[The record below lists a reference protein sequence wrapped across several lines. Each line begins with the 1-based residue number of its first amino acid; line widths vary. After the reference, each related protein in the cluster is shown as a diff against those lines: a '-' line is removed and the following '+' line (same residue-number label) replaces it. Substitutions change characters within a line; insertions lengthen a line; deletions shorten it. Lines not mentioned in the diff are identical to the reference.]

1 MANKLVETT
10 LNDLL
15 NGELRAHHAYLQE
28 AAWAA
33 ERNLDG
39 CYKFL
44 LGHAAEELVH
54 MHRIFSFLNDL
65 GAPVIFT
72 ELPAPQVT
80 ANDIK
85 GLFAIVA
92 QHESRVT
99 AAINAAVDLARSE
112 KDHATTSFLQWFV
125 NEQHEEDSLCRT
137 IMGKIELIGDGPN
150 ALYLIDREIGELAEK
165 A

>member
-1 MANKLVETT
+1 MASKSIEAT

-15 NGELRAHHAYLQE
+15 NGELRAHHAYLQT

-44 LGHAAEELVH
+44 IGHAAEELEH
-54 MHRIFSFLNDL
+54 MHRIFTFLNDL
-65 GAPVIFT
+65 GAKVTFA

-85 GLFAIVA
+85 GLFTIVTE
-92 QHESRVT
+92 HESRVT
-99 AAINAAVDLARSE
+99 AAINAAVDLARAE
-112 KDHATTSFLQWFV
+112 RDHATTSFLQWFV
-125 NEQHEEDSLCRT
+125 DEQHEEDSLCRT
-137 IMGKIELIGDGPN
+137 ILGKIELIGNGPN
-150 ALYLIDREIGELAEK
+150 ADYLIDREIGHLAEK
-165 A
+165 G

>member
-15 NGELRAHHAYLQE
+15 NGELRAHHAYLQA

-44 LGHAAEELVH
+44 LGHAAEELEH

-99 AAINAAVDLARSE
+99 SAINAAVDLARSE

-150 ALYLIDREIGELAEK
+150 ALYLIGREIGELAEK

>member
-15 NGELRAHHAYLQE
+15 NGELRAHHAYLQA

-44 LGHAAEELVH
+44 LGHAAEELEH

-65 GAPVIFT
+65 GGSSYF
-72 ELPAPQVT
+72 
-80 ANDIK
+80 
-85 GLFAIVA
+85 
-92 QHESRVT
+92 HR
-99 AAINAAVDLARSE
+99 AACPTGHRKRYQGVVCNCR
-112 KDHATTSFLQWFV
+112 ATRIACHRRHQ
-125 NEQHEEDSLCRT
+125 R
-137 IMGKIELIGDGPN
+137 GG
-150 ALYLIDREIGELAEK
+150 
-165 A
+165 

>member
-1 MANKLVETT
+1 MATKAIETT

-15 NGELRAHHAYLQE
+15 NGELRAHHAYLQA

-44 LGHAAEELVH
+44 LSHAAEELEH
-54 MHRIFSFLNDL
+54 MHRIFRFLNEL

-85 GLFAIVA
+85 GLFTIVA
-92 QHESRVT
+92 DHETRVT
-99 AAINAAVDLARSE
+99 AAINAAMTLALSE
-112 KDHATTSFLQWFV
+112 KDHATSSFLQWFV
-125 NEQHEEDSLCRT
+125 DEQHEEDSLCRT
-137 IMGKIELIGDGPN
+137 IMGKIELVGDSAN
-150 ALYLIDREIGELAEK
+150 AAYLIDREIGKLAEK
-165 A
+165 S

>member
-15 NGELRAHHAYLQE
+15 NGELRAHHAYLQA

-44 LGHAAEELVH
+44 LGHAAEELEH

-65 GAPVIFT
+65 
-72 ELPAPQVT
+72 ELQLFSPSCRLHRSPQTISRGCLQLSRNTNRVSPPPST
-80 ANDIK
+80 RRLISR
-85 GLFAIVA
+85 GLKKTMRP
-92 QHESRVT
+92 HPSC
-99 AAINAAVDLARSE
+99 NGS
-112 KDHATTSFLQWFV
+112 
-125 NEQHEEDSLCRT
+125 
-137 IMGKIELIGDGPN
+137 
-150 ALYLIDREIGELAEK
+150 
-165 A
+165 

>member
-1 MANKLVETT
+1 MANKLVEMT

-15 NGELRAHHAYLQE
+15 NGELRAHHAYLQA

-44 LGHAAEELVH
+44 LGHAAEELEH

-92 QHESRVT
+92 QHELRVT

>member
-15 NGELRAHHAYLQE
+15 NGELRAHHAYLQA

-44 LGHAAEELVH
+44 LGHAAEELEH

-92 QHESRVT
+92 QHEIACHR
-99 AAINAAVDLARSE
+99 R
-112 KDHATTSFLQWFV
+112 HQ
-125 NEQHEEDSLCRT
+125 R
-137 IMGKIELIGDGPN
+137 GG
-150 ALYLIDREIGELAEK
+150 
-165 A
+165 

>member
-15 NGELRAHHAYLQE
+15 NGELRAHHAYLQA

-44 LGHAAEELVH
+44 LGHAAEELEH
-54 MHRIFSFLNDL
+54 MHRIFSFLN
-65 GAPVIFT
+65 

>member
-15 NGELRAHHAYLQE
+15 NGELRAHHAYLQA

-44 LGHAAEELVH
+44 LGHAAEELKH

-137 IMGKIELIGDGPN
+137 IMGKIELISDGPN